1 MIQYELEREKLEME
15 LEEQRKS
22 HKQREQCIRDQ
33 QMKTDNLSSLSAISD
48 FERSSSQVY
57 L

>member
-22 HKQREQCIRDQ
+22 HKQREQSIRDQ
-33 QMKTDNLSSLSAISD
+33 QMKTDNLGSLSTTSD